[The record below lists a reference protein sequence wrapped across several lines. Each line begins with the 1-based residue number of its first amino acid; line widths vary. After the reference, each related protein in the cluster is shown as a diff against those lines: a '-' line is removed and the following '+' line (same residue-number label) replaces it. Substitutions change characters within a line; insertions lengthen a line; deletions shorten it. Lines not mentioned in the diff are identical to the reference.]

1 MYWLIAPSSF
11 SSHCTYVIEQQ
22 TLYTTKKR
30 EMIIIF
36 LWENVWHNFFYAL
49 IFCWEKK
56 NMFAAKVPIIFTQ
69 LWSLARW
76 VSTISQNNFFFIFPK
91 KIFRLWK
98 WNVSKKSTT
107 VKLIHFI
114 WRVFFSLIFVEKK
127 ICLQVPTVYSIVV
140 SKMIQHNLLQYCWL
154 I

>member
-1 MYWLIAPSSF
+1 MQCESSFSTHTIRTTYNNPNGRENWLPFFILRLSSSTYFNIRCWISTLDFFFSSCNAFKMYWLIAPSSF

-91 KIFRLWK
+91 KIF
-98 WNVSKKSTT
+98 
-107 VKLIHFI
+107 
-114 WRVFFSLIFVEKK
+114 
-127 ICLQVPTVYSIVV
+127 
-140 SKMIQHNLLQYCWL
+140 
-154 I
+154 